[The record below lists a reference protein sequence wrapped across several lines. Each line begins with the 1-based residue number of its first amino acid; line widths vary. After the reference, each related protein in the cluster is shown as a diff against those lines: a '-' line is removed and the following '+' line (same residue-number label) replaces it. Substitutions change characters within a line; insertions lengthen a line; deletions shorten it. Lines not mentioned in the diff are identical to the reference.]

1 MQTPRAARGLCS
13 LSFVAPLVAP
23 SERGHSPGLSQMP
36 CSQTLAKRRA
46 VEVQGPPARAA
57 DFPAPPGSDA
67 DGDPDPPGRR
77 GAEAPPRP
85 PQAPALWGTSQ
96 ELRPAGLGARPRLPM
111 PMPVLAG
118 KCTAHGS
125 VAPEGAAEVAQPS
138 CRAGGWGWAPVPSLA
153 PRGRRLQA
161 ALPRPAASPGALTP
175 RVTPILQGTSATG
188 HEAQRAE
195 LGFGSGLDSALMRFQ
210 PRAHREGDVGAPAS
224 PHAPSLPVP
233 ASIVGPRS
241 LLNASPGAWSPDPA
255 SLQGSSSSW

>member
-1 MQTPRAARGLCS
+1 
-13 LSFVAPLVAP
+13 
-23 SERGHSPGLSQMP
+23 
-36 CSQTLAKRRA
+36 
-46 VEVQGPPARAA
+46 
-57 DFPAPPGSDA
+57 
-67 DGDPDPPGRR
+67 
-77 GAEAPPRP
+77 
-85 PQAPALWGTSQ
+85 
-96 ELRPAGLGARPRLPM
+96 M

-138 CRAGGWGWAPVPSLA
+138 CRAGGWGWASVPSLA

-210 PRAHREGDVGAPAS
+210 PRAHREGDVGAPAPPTPPPS
-224 PHAPSLPVP
+224 LCPLASWGLAPS
-233 ASIVGPRS
+233 
-241 LLNASPGAWSPDPA
+241 
-255 SLQGSSSSW
+255 

>member
-1 MQTPRAARGLCS
+1 MGYFSGTAS
-13 LSFVAPLVAP
+13 
-23 SERGHSPGLSQMP
+23 
-36 CSQTLAKRRA
+36 RR
-46 VEVQGPPARAA
+46 
-57 DFPAPPGSDA
+57 
-67 DGDPDPPGRR
+67 
-77 GAEAPPRP
+77 
-85 PQAPALWGTSQ
+85 
-96 ELRPAGLGARPRLPM
+96 LGARPRLPM
-111 PMPVLAG
+111 PMPALAG

-255 SLQGSSSSW
+255 SLQGSSSSR